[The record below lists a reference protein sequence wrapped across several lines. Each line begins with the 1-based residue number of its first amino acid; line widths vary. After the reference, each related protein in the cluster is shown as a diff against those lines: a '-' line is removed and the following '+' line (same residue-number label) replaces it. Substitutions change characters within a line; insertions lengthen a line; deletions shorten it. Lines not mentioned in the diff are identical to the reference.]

1 MKSEFRKTEDEQLEN
16 ERIEMALRHFR
27 DSVRAWS
34 DEEFSRPRTIVHSRW
49 DNFWRAAANPAM
61 GWALAGVL
69 MLGGVA
75 VPVSVVH
82 ERQAAAEQAKKLA
95 IQQQQER
102 LKEEA
107 ARQQADV
114 AMNDD
119 ELLSHVDSDIAQS
132 TPDAM
137 QPLASLMNDAN
148 GN

>member
-1 MKSEFRKTEDEQLEN
+1 MSIDFKEPEDEQVE
-16 ERIEMALRHFR
+16 IALRNFR

-34 DEEFSRPRTIVHSRW
+34 DEEFARSRTIERSRW
-49 DNFWRAAANPAM
+49 NGFWRAAASPAM

-82 ERQAAAEQAKKLA
+82 ERQVADEQAKKLA
-95 IQQQQER
+95 IQQERQR

-107 ARQQADV
+107 AREQAVV

-132 TPDAM
+132 TPDALE
-137 QPLASLMNDAN
+137 PLASLMNDAN

>member
-1 MKSEFRKTEDEQLEN
+1 M
-16 ERIEMALRHFR
+16 
-27 DSVRAWS
+27 
-34 DEEFSRPRTIVHSRW
+34 IVHSRW
-49 DNFWRAAANPAM
+49 NSFWRAAASPAM

-82 ERQAAAEQAKKLA
+82 EHQVALEQAKKLA
-95 IQQQQER
+95 IQQEQER
-102 LKEEA
+102 QKEEA
-107 ARQQADV
+107 AKQQAVV

-132 TPDAM
+132 TPDALE
-137 QPLASLMNDAN
+137 PLASLMNDAN